1 MIVRQ
6 LSKEGLLMKE
16 LKERIREVGKVLPG
30 NVLKVDAFLNHQVD
44 PVLMQRIGEEFATR
58 FKNAGVTK
66 IWTVES
72 SGIAPALMTGLAL
85 GVPVIFARKH
95 KSVTLRDGLYTAEVY
110 SYTKKVANKIS
121 IAKQYVTPNEKV
133 LIIDDFLANGQAVN
147 GLLDIANQAS
157 VQVVGAGIVI
167 EKAFQPGHQELE
179 AKGVPVVAL
188 AKIKSLSDG
197 KVEFED
203 EEEQ

>member
-1 MIVRQ
+1 MIVKQ

-197 KVEFED
+197 KVEFDD

>member
-1 MIVRQ
+1 MIVKQ

>member
-1 MIVRQ
+1 
-6 LSKEGLLMKE
+6 MKE

-44 PVLMQRIGEEFATR
+44 PVLMQRINEEFATR